1 MRSIDTGFE
10 HPVSHGSI
18 TSPTPTIKRRAC
30 GRRRP
35 APRPPV
41 LIAGVARCVTQRVGV
56 RVHLRVTGEIEPTVA
71 ITDVDVKYDP
81 SINPF
86 APGRLEIS
94 YTVTN
99 TGNVRLSSRQQAEIA
114 GLFGLPTGA
123 DTGESGL
130 VGEQAE
136 ILPGQ
141 SAEVAAEI
149 EAVAGRVTTG
159 SSPPNRRPGPTP
171 PEVVE
176 LVRRPRCGRCR
187 GPSSRSPRGRTAPV
201 WRRRRRCQRRKVE
214 QLVAAAG
221 PRGRAWRGNPDRGRA
236 AHPRTGRQRSAGLG
250 EQASR

>member
-1 MRSIDTGFE
+1 M
-10 HPVSHGSI
+10 
-18 TSPTPTIKRRAC
+18 
-30 GRRRP
+30 
-35 APRPPV
+35 
-41 LIAGVARCVTQRVGV
+41 TQRVGV

-149 EAVAGRVTTG
+149 EGVWPLGRVTTEIVASQQAAG
-159 SSPPNRRPGPTP
+159 ADTP
-171 PEVVE
+171 FEVVE
-176 LVRRPRCGRCR
+176 LV
-187 GPSSRSPRGRTAPV
+187 SATAAVWAVPWPQLLVLLLVVGLLLV
-201 WRRRRRCQRRKVE
+201 WRRRRRAQRRKVE
-214 QLVAAAG
+214 QLVAAA
-221 PRGRAWRGNPDRGRA
+221 RAEGELAGAATRTEDEPLIRA
-236 AHPRTGRQRSAGLG
+236 NGAGG
-250 EQASR
+250 GQPVSASRPPR